1 MAIIH
6 TEKIYIKMSTDY
18 AGDWDMHYPAEFL
31 GAFDRAGYEQDIM
44 KYYEQAKAYL
54 EGEIDKY
61 TKYVNSNL
69 AKINVYSMDPV
80 NFSQETEILIQRNK
94 GYKRTIETMRK
105 CLENKFN
112 TIFYYLPYIHIE
124 YMVGYLNDG
133 FKYCNEN
140 TEAEY
145 AENKERLQWELMS

>member
-18 AGDWDMHYPAEFL
+18 TGDWDMHYPAEFL

-44 KYYEQAKAYL
+44 KYYEQAKVYL

-80 NFSQETEILIQRNK
+80 NFSQETEILFNEIK
-94 GYKRTIETMRK
+94 GMKEPLRQCASVLKTSLILSFII
-105 CLENKFN
+105 CL
-112 TIFYYLPYIHIE
+112 IFT
-124 YMVGYLNDG
+124 LNI
-133 FKYCNEN
+133 
-140 TEAEY
+140 
-145 AENKERLQWELMS
+145 W